1 MTGISDNKIVFLL
14 LVNILLLIV
23 GCFMET
29 NSAIMIIA
37 PILLPVAKQLGVDP
51 VHFGI
56 IMVVNLAIGL
66 LTPPLGMNLYVAS
79 GIANKKV
86 SDMFSKYLIGYIVVS
101 VAVLM
106 VITYIPAVST
116 FLPGVLS
123 NR

>member
-1 MTGISDNKIVFLL
+1 
-14 LVNILLLIV
+14 
-23 GCFMET
+23 
-29 NSAIMIIA
+29 
-37 PILLPVAKQLGVDP
+37 
-51 VHFGI
+51 
-56 IMVVNLAIGL
+56 MVVNLAIGL